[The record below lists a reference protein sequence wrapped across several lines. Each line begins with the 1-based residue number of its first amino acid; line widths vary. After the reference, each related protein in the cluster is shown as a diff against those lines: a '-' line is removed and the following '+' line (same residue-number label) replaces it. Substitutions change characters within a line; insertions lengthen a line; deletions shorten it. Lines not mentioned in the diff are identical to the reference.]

1 MTRAAFVGFVLL
13 VSTAALAVAD
23 NSGIVDPFAKQQP
36 SRSDSASRKRAAE
49 LSAQSAQHYK
59 RGEFEIAAALLKQA
73 YALYPEPNLLYNL
86 ARSLEGMGD
95 KAGAVDAYQ
104 RYLDAGKQIEDR
116 GAIERRIATLKADLA
131 VQQRAQQPGAD
142 SQAAQHPPD
151 DVSRPAQ
158 QVPAAS
164 DEVAQPVD
172 RVTPP
177 SKLPWIPII
186 GGIAV
191 IGGGIGVGLTAKSL
205 EQQAIDEP
213 NALAAKDLHDS
224 ARRDAMI
231 ANVMFAVG
239 GAALVSGIVWEVFV
253 LRAQSNKTDLP
264 RPVVTTRGLALEW
277 TLP

>member
-1 MTRAAFVGFVLL
+1 MSRGALVGFVVL
-13 VSTAALAVAD
+13 VSASSLARAD
-23 NSGIVDPFAKQQP
+23 SGIVDPFAKQQP
-36 SRSDSASRKRAAE
+36 SKTDSANRKRAAE

-73 YALYPEPNLLYNL
+73 YALYAEPNLLYNL

-95 KAGAVDAYQ
+95 KAGAADAYEK
-104 RYLDAGKQIEDR
+104 YLATGKQIEDR

-131 VQQRAQQPGAD
+131 VQQRAKEPESA
-142 SQAAQHPPD
+142 PP
-151 DVSRPAQ
+151 PAEPER
-158 QVPAAS
+158 VPEPH
-164 DEVAQPVD
+164 EVVID
-172 RVTPP
+172 YEPP
-177 SKLPWIPII
+177 SKLPWIPML
-186 GGIAV
+186 GGIAM
-191 IGGGIGVGLTAKSL
+191 IGGGIGLGLAAKSL

-213 NALAAKDLHDS
+213 NALQAKDLHDN

-253 LRAQSNKTDLP
+253 LRDHRKKTDTVKP
-264 RPVVTTRGLALEW
+264 IVSARGIALEW